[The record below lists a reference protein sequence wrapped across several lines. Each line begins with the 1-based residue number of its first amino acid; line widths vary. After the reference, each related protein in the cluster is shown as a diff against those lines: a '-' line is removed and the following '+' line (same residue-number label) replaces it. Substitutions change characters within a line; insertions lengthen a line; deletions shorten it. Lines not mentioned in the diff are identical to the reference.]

1 MAQSMTP
8 GERFGECWLATFC
21 PPEESQALQKE
32 YLAQIEARTPQQ
44 ELKFSG
50 ESDGR

>member
-1 MAQSMTP
+1 MTP

-32 YLAQIEARTPQQ
+32 YLDRLEGRLQA
-44 ELKFSG
+44 ELDLGDK
-50 ESDGR
+50 SDA